1 MSSFNKVMIMG
12 NVTRDIEVRYTP
24 KGTAVTDIGVACN
37 RRVKQGEEWVD
48 ETTFVDVTLWGR
60 TAELAGQYLAKGRG
74 VFIEGRLQLD
84 TWQDSQSGKQRSRL
98 KVVGENMQFVGG
110 GGGGGGQQQRSQPQQ
125 GGAQQIWWTGNVP
138 AGSHPSEPSSA
149 AVRRRGRRYSILRE
163 TCHCWAVLSNGMDPT
178 LRLAFTQ

>member
-1 MSSFNKVMIMG
+1 MGCVYNSMIVVRLFFSYGLGNMSSFNKVMIMG

-24 KGTAVTDIGVACN
+24 KGTAVTDIGVATN

-84 TWQDSQSGKQRSRL
+84 SWTDQQTGKQRSRL
-98 KVVGENMQFVGG
+98 KVVGETMQFLP
-110 GGGGGGQQQRSQPQQ
+110 GGGGGGQARPQQ
-125 GGAQQIWWTGNVP
+125 SGSAPVQNQSSTQGGSP
-138 AGSHPSEPSSA
+138 AASDAPHFEEDDDIP
-149 AVRRRGRRYSILRE
+149 
-163 TCHCWAVLSNGMDPT
+163 
-178 LRLAFTQ
+178 F

>member
-84 TWQDSQSGKQRSRL
+84 TWQDTQTGKQRSRL

-110 GGGGGGQQQRSQPQQ
+110 GGANGGGGQQRPPQGAPQQQAGPPQQAQAAAPPQQ
-125 GGAQQIWWTGNVP
+125 GASP
-138 AGSHPSEPSSA
+138 ANPMPQFEGEDDDIP
-149 AVRRRGRRYSILRE
+149 
-163 TCHCWAVLSNGMDPT
+163 
-178 LRLAFTQ
+178 F

>member
-60 TAELAGQYLAKGRG
+60 TAELAGQYLSKGRG

-84 TWQDSQSGKQRSRL
+84 TWQDQQSGQKRSRL

-110 GGGGGGQQQRSQPQQ
+110 NGGGGGQQQRPPQQ
-125 GGAQQIWWTGNVP
+125 QGQSPQQYGAQQSASPQQAAQQPTGASP
-138 AGSHPSEPSSA
+138 ANPMPQFEEEDDDIP
-149 AVRRRGRRYSILRE
+149 
-163 TCHCWAVLSNGMDPT
+163 
-178 LRLAFTQ
+178 F